1 MSIFKLNVVYNLL
14 VSASVI
20 GIAGTLSQSAMAADC
35 PIIDSFNQL
44 QIMGTQG
51 GENVYFCKQ
60 TTNFQPNQ
68 FMIQTQPESLVK
80 GGSQSIVM
88 GNAIQTSPIQQS
100 SINLAGPAVGALNLN
115 VLNIINNSTNT
126 TNFPISGGRY
136 QKASIFNFYTR
147 VRYSTEL
154 VNRCDNSSP
163 NEYERIKTYLRNN
176 ASSIFKAK
184 NLSTNTIKSATAVNS
199 GNDIA
204 EIKDAEIGLKNS
216 KIKADITFY
225 HANPATN
232 GQYFTSGK
240 DRFCWVGI
248 STRIKIKDDATNIN
262 DSGTYA
268 VDIGVYKP

>member
-1 MSIFKLNVVYNLL
+1 MKIFTPNIVYKLLAK
-14 VSASVI
+14 ASVI
-20 GIAGTLSQSAMAADC
+20 SIVGILSQNAMAADC
-35 PIIDSFNQL
+35 PVIDSFSQL

-51 GENVYFCKQ
+51 GENIYFCKQ

-68 FMIQTQPESLVK
+68 FMIQTEPESLVK

-88 GNAIQTSPIQQS
+88 GNTIQTSPIQQG
-100 SINLAGPAVGALNLN
+100 SINLAGPNVGALNLN
-115 VLNIINNSTNT
+115 TLNIINNTTNS

-136 QKASIFNFYTR
+136 QKAAIFNFYTR
-147 VRYSTEL
+147 VLYLTNL

-184 NLSTNTIKSATAVNS
+184 NLSNNFIKQATAVNS

-216 KIKADITFY
+216 IIKADITFY
-225 HANPATN
+225 HANPSTN
-232 GQYFTSGK
+232 GQYFTSGN

-248 STRIKIKDDATNIN
+248 SSRIKIKDDSTQIN
-262 DSGTYA
+262 DAGTYA
-268 VDIGVYKP
+268 VDVGVYKP

>member
-1 MSIFKLNVVYNLL
+1 MKEVTLNIAYKLLAN
-14 VSASVI
+14 ASVFSI
-20 GIAGTLSQSAMAADC
+20 LGVLSQNAMAADC

-44 QIMGTQG
+44 QTLGTQD

-60 TTNFQPNQ
+60 TTNFPPNQ
-68 FMIQTQPESLVK
+68 FMIQTQPEALVS
-80 GGSQSIVM
+80 GGSQSIVI
-88 GNAIQTSPIQQS
+88 GNATQTLPIQQS
-100 SINLAGPAVGALNLN
+100 SINLAGPAVTGLNLN

-126 TNFPISGGRY
+126 TNFPLSGGKY
-136 QKASIFNFYTR
+136 NKAEIFNFYTR

-163 NEYERIKTYLRNN
+163 NEYTKIKTYLRNN

-225 HANPATN
+225 HINPNTN
-232 GQYFTSGK
+232 GQYFSSGS

-262 DSGTYA
+262 DAGTYA